1 MFASHRPLMNST
13 VRHWHKPARD
23 LFGNQG
29 SNGSTEHPARVTY
42 GPGKLIGRASGEN
55 MPDARATVWLFDHPR
70 PVGIGDTFELA
81 DGETLKA
88 IRVEGRTLGASS
100 ITKVYLS

>member
-1 MFASHRPLMNST
+1 MNST
-13 VRHWHKPARD
+13 VRHWHKPVRD

-29 SNGSTEHPARVTY
+29 SNGSTVHPARVVY

-55 MPDARATVWLFDHPR
+55 MSDAKATVWLSNHPR
-70 PVGIGDTFELA
+70 AVAIGDTFELA

-88 IRVEGRTLGASS
+88 IRIERRTLGATT